1 MKASTDRILST
12 HTGSL
17 PRPPDLLEMIRAR
30 EQGEHGEPVDAR
42 AFATRVQSAVEEVV
56 REQVEAGVDIVSDG
70 EMGKPS
76 FATYVTHRVGG
87 FGGENPEPRIAAEW
101 EEFPELAAQAP
112 RSTMRRRFCVGPL
125 EWRGA
130 EAVEADARN
139 LIRAAAA
146 AGAEEAFL
154 PAA

>member
-1 MKASTDRILST
+1 MLRPMKRSNERSPTT

-17 PRPPDLLEMIRAR
+17 PTPTYLLAMIQAR
-30 EQGEHGEPVDAR
+30 ETGQPVDA
-42 AFATRVQSAVEEVV
+42 AALAARVESAVAEVV
-56 REQVEAGVDIVSDG
+56 DLQVKAGVDIVSDG

-76 FATYVTHRVGG
+76 FATYVTHRVAG

-112 RSTMRRRFCVGPL
+112 RSTMRRQFCVGPL

-130 EAVEADARN
+130 EAVSADARN
-139 LIRAAAA
+139 LSRA
-146 AGAEEAFL
+146 
-154 PAA
+154 